1 MYIVCAVYAWAAYFD
16 IFPLIKLAN
25 NLILMPK
32 EQTAMAVVKTINDTT
47 TDDIE
52 TPHMWK
58 SCYTQ
63 HTYTCIDYDDNE
75 NHRELHTI
83 KCQLWWWWWRLDIRR
98 KLQIGRPKRIE
109 EKKHFIWREKFSKKK
124 IHLRWFIIFF
134 GIQNIKRPNH
144 PQCIALFSHFYLL
157 CLKSVHLCGSLSVYM
172 FTRER

>member
-1 MYIVCAVYAWAAYFD
+1 MYVYDTVCLCLLKFDCWRSIRHKNSMYIVCAVYAWAAYFD

-98 KLQIGRPKRIE
+98 TLQIGRPKWI
-109 EKKHFIWREKFSKKK
+109 EKKTFHMTGKNFGKRKFIYADSLYFLVYK
-124 IHLRWFIIFF
+124 I
-134 GIQNIKRPNH
+134 
-144 PQCIALFSHFYLL
+144 
-157 CLKSVHLCGSLSVYM
+157 
-172 FTRER
+172 